1 MSLYRRAFRHI
12 DMSHVKELHEEKI
25 KKQKIAEIREQQDRI
40 LAELKTKQ
48 LKEDLKYCNW
58 RREFED
64 SFITP
69 APVPEEH
76 QENIIE
82 KLKRLKITEGMTTS
96 GMGAISLDGSPNDIS
111 DEVSSFDSSHS
122 RSAVSS
128 LVSGKL
134 QMGVPQG
141 ETFVVTTAEE
151 PNTQKREATFVFDAT
166 RMDTLVI
173 NVSGIGGAS
182 TWDNSNSEAL
192 PQDSTRNNKLF
203 YQVRLGSNDEP
214 SLMGFL
220 DNGENTLSLP
230 SFLRGSGL
238 EIYLAQ
244 FAQNGSY
251 GAYNTP
257 VYINS
262 IKTQR
267 RTPFNVFVSLD
278 DPEANAFIRD
288 MSGYYGPN
296 LTAEQKKR
304 RLEQQLDASN
314 QYILKMFGEG
324 MPGSNTK
331 IAEYEPQQSFVD
343 NYHADKYGLP
353 ADYKDK
359 LSKAQAYFQNNLNK
373 VGYRTLG
380 FTEPERMDA
389 LYDKAFKNQG
399 FTDKQIETINRENL
413 LVTKYG
419 ESPSLKAEREKARA
433 EREKARAE
441 REAEVAERLRKAM
454 EDQISKNNA
463 RIMSW
468 AKSSGLVGK
477 TVTDTTIRSSTP
489 TPKSV
494 SQPDKQPVKGV
505 PFTGLSPED
514 LKAISDRV
522 GGSYSGTSDRT
533 SITNV
538 PKTSIFSQQKK
549 IQNTVKNDPKVAN
562 AAEKLG
568 TAGRTYFDYLT
579 NNLPDTIDNNYLG
592 QTYVNSVF
600 KNAQIN
606 SRGTV
611 SVGDNIVGTGGKP
624 TYDTAT
630 NRVSIP
636 FNYDFKTNDRE
647 FSDPSKAGRVN
658 DFQKAVLNAVGP
670 YSADAQ
676 PNLPPVLAPVQ
687 SLAGIVF
694 GGAIGASKAFGG
706 AKAKKGNVSMDADKL
721 KKINPTLHKQLVKEQ
736 VLTEKKR
743 LKSPKDLADKIPGY
757 YDGKPSPLGFPLEE
771 PPKMKNGFHPDLV
784 DGKKVSQRYN
794 RLDPDSA
801 KSMPPTGNP
810 YIDKKV
816 RAAAKKPK

>member
-12 DMSHVKELHEEKI
+12 DMSHVKEIHEEKI

-192 PQDSTRNNKLF
+192 PQNSTRNSKLF

-262 IKTQR
+262 VKTQR

-399 FTDKQIETINRENL
+399 FTDKQIDTIKKEKL

-419 ESPSLKAEREKARA
+419 ESPSLKA

-463 RIMSW
+463 KIMSW
-468 AKSSGLVGK
+468 KKSSGLVGK
-477 TVTDTTIRSSTP
+477 KSFSTNNPYMNISVGNLPSNTTNFGNDYGNIAQLSPRTEAEIDAMLLRGLERGDFGTGPDIQRQIDSLKNNLKNKTPGGIPKASYGTDFGQIAAHDKPFSKYPPAGGSDKWP
-489 TPKSV
+489 GLPKDAIKNYLHPSKD
-494 SQPDKQPVKGV
+494 PLLKIKYHPFGV
-505 PFTGLSPED
+505 P
-514 LKAISDRV
+514 IS
-522 GGSYSGTSDRT
+522 
-533 SITNV
+533 
-538 PKTSIFSQQKK
+538 SQKYK
-549 IQNTVKNDPKVAN
+549 
-562 AAEKLG
+562 
-568 TAGRTYFDYLT
+568 
-579 NNLPDTIDNNYLG
+579 
-592 QTYVNSVF
+592 
-600 KNAQIN
+600 
-606 SRGTV
+606 
-611 SVGDNIVGTGGKP
+611 
-624 TYDTAT
+624 
-630 NRVSIP
+630 
-636 FNYDFKTNDRE
+636 
-647 FSDPSKAGRVN
+647 
-658 DFQKAVLNAVGP
+658 
-670 YSADAQ
+670 
-676 PNLPPVLAPVQ
+676 
-687 SLAGIVF
+687 
-694 GGAIGASKAFGG
+694 
-706 AKAKKGNVSMDADKL
+706 SMFAHYEPQGEVIK
-721 KKINPTLHKQLVKEQ
+721 
-736 VLTEKKR
+736 EKKTF
-743 LKSPKDLADKIPGY
+743 KDLTKKIPGY

-771 PPKMKNGFHPDLV
+771 PPKIVNGYHPDLV
-784 DGKKVSQRYN
+784 NGKKVSQRYN